1 MPFLHGPSTPC
12 YLQCIVNPKPTI
24 IPSYLAIQAGC
35 NHIPIS
41 FVIKVFTKTR
51 QAPNERNAYPKPSQ
65 TNYANHEYN
74 PRLPSTRLMLPRHQ
88 ISSFEREKRKS
99 YICISNIKDSVIS
112 SSS

>member
-12 YLQCIVNPKPTI
+12 YPQCIVNPNPTI

-41 FVIKVFTKTR
+41 FIIKVFTKTR

-65 TNYANHEYN
+65 TNMQTMNTIQGSPPPGSCSPA
-74 PRLPSTRLMLPRHQ
+74 T
-88 ISSFEREKRKS
+88 
-99 YICISNIKDSVIS
+99 
-112 SSS
+112 